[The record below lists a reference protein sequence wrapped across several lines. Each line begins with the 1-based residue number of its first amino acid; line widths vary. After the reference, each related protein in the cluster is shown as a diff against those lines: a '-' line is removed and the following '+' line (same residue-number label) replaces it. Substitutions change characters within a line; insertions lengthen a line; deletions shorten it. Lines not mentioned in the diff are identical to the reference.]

1 MLRTAKKLPL
11 FRLVALAQV
20 GLLARRHL
28 GALSPAERRRLLELG
43 RRPHRLS
50 DKERTELKRIAA
62 KLEPRT
68 FAEHAFRT
76 VSPFGG
82 GRRRRRR

>member
-1 MLRTAKKLPL
+1 MLRTMRKLPV
-11 FRLVALAQV
+11 FRIVALAQV

-28 GALSPAERRRLLELG
+28 GALSPVERRRLFELS
-43 RRPHRLS
+43 RHPHRLS
-50 DKERTELKRIAA
+50 GAERRELQRIAA

-68 FAEHAFRT
+68 FAANAFRT

-82 GRRRRRR
+82 GRRKRR

>member
-1 MLRTAKKLPL
+1 MLRTAKKFPL

-28 GALSPAERRRLLELG
+28 GALSPAERRRLLELS

-50 DKERTELKRIAA
+50 PAERKELQRIAA

-68 FAEHAFRT
+68 FAENAFRT
-76 VSPFGG
+76 ASPIGG
-82 GRRRRRR
+82 GRRRKRR